1 MDVVTGY
8 GRAMT
13 AEIVKSAP
21 VSMFAVNAAHKV
33 VAWNAACHDLTGVKP
48 EEVVGTS
55 DHWKAFY
62 REKRPCLADIVID
75 GHFNLLAEMYS
86 VVTQSRVAGNAWRVQ
101 DWFELPNGKRRYLV
115 VSASPIYSE
124 DGKLLGAVEAAQDVT
139 DLRSEC
145 EQDLSR
151 EEREHRSQKM
161 EAISR
166 MAGGIAHDFNNLLT
180 AMLGYSR
187 LLRENLG
194 EAHPLGADVDEVIRA
209 GERGALLTKQLLAI
223 SRKQVMRP
231 CPVNMGGV
239 LSDVLPQLRQR
250 AGQTIQIR
258 SECERELWNV
268 QADASLVEQV
278 ILQLFSNARDAM
290 PNGGSIAIRL
300 SNAVLDE
307 NSCRGHEG
315 VLPGRYVLL
324 DVSDTGSGMPPEV
337 RAHLF
342 EPFFTTKDR
351 GKGSGLGLSVVYGIL
366 RQMGAFVDV
375 ETEINTGS
383 RFLVHFPACDQEA
396 GVAVKGASENE
407 APRGTETV
415 LVVEDEDIVRHLVV
429 LMLKSLGYR
438 VLEASDGREA
448 LKIAK
453 RYEGSIHMVLTDV
466 VMPHIGGLDL
476 VKQLRPIRRDFKV
489 LYTSGFTDG
498 RLLDQGLLDGD
509 YQLILKPYTREGLAQ
524 KIREVLD
531 AKPA

>member
-1 MDVVTGY
+1 
-8 GRAMT
+8 
-13 AEIVKSAP
+13 
-21 VSMFAVNAAHKV
+21 
-33 VAWNAACHDLTGVKP
+33 
-48 EEVVGTS
+48 
-55 DHWKAFY
+55 
-62 REKRPCLADIVID
+62 
-75 GHFNLLAEMYS
+75 
-86 VVTQSRVAGNAWRVQ
+86 
-101 DWFELPNGKRRYLV
+101 
-115 VSASPIYSE
+115 
-124 DGKLLGAVEAAQDVT
+124 
-139 DLRSEC
+139 
-145 EQDLSR
+145 
-151 EEREHRSQKM
+151 
-161 EAISR
+161 
-166 MAGGIAHDFNNLLT
+166 
-180 AMLGYSR
+180 
-187 LLRENLG
+187 
-194 EAHPLGADVDEVIRA
+194 
-209 GERGALLTKQLLAI
+209 
-223 SRKQVMRP
+223 
-231 CPVNMGGV
+231 
-239 LSDVLPQLRQR
+239 
-250 AGQTIQIR
+250 
-258 SECERELWNV
+258 
-268 QADASLVEQV
+268 
-278 ILQLFSNARDAM
+278 M